1 MTSFVMVFLKKRLQA
16 ALIVGKMA
24 VGPKPVRVPSN
35 SNTTNNLNKGVPN
48 TSDLALYLLHKRAG

>member
-1 MTSFVMVFLKKRLQA
+1 MVFLKKRLQA

-35 SNTTNNLNKGVPN
+35 SNSTNNSNKGVSN
-48 TSDLALYLLHKRAG
+48 TLDLALYLLHKRAG